1 MDVDEERGKMQF
13 SEKLLLRLGDSR
25 TSSGERLCSGQGCVS
40 SQPAE
45 AHALHDEPRG
55 YVPVKLVLS

>member
-1 MDVDEERGKMQF
+1 MQF